1 VVPEVFASL
10 LFVLAALLCL
20 RWTIGQI
27 RAIWIHHGD
36 ALKPLLSEIGL
47 ESLILLTPFTIHI
60 ALGIPAF
67 TLLHTIAGPEL
78 PMASSVWRISAST
91 GAPGS
96 TGNREGE
103 RAGTLLPAGNRI
115 CCNLGNRHFIHV
127 LVAEGNAMARSLFNL
142 GLMLFGLQ
150 YFFAVLTIFGITR
163 RLPRAAH
170 DSFAG
175 EEHG

>member
-1 VVPEVFASL
+1 
-10 LFVLAALLCL
+10 
-20 RWTIGQI
+20 
-27 RAIWIHHGD
+27 
-36 ALKPLLSEIGL
+36 
-47 ESLILLTPFTIHI
+47 LILLTPFTIHI
-60 ALGIPAF
+60 ALGIPGF

-78 PMASSVWRISAST
+78 PMASFLFGGIAVLRLVRQKDQLAT
-91 GAPGS
+91 
-96 TGNREGE
+96 E
-103 RAGTLLPAGNRI
+103 RASEFGTLCAG
-115 CCNLGNRHFIHV
+115 LGIVFAAISVIAISYNV